1 MPFGTS
7 KFGQIGFLWIKLRAI
22 VDEMQSRKRDRLD
35 ESSRGERGVRFDRD
49 GRIERNGRNG
59 RNGRVERNGRNERV
73 REVSSELK
81 VSSELDAYVVR
92 LVTIAF
98 LVAVLFSSP
107 STTVN
112 AVPQTFNAER
122 ALLEDANRERVA
134 QGLAPLHWNANLAA
148 AAHNHALLMAQHDTL
163 SHQFSGE
170 APLQDR
176 TRSAG
181 ARFTEVAENVAEG
194 PSAEMIHAG
203 WMHSPPHRAN
213 LLDPELTDIGIA
225 VAVGAPGPGSG
236 RSPMLF
242 AVQDFSQAVAELS
255 FNEQER
261 QVAATLVSRGL
272 QVTNL
277 SADPNSAP
285 AVKRNSK
292 DSVSIRNASA
302 VTTSSSAPRLA
313 IGGIDDA
320 RKTCTMDHGWSG
332 PRPGLIAR
340 YESGNLSRLPDNLEQ
355 KLSSKHF
362 HSASVGACEPTS
374 GSQGF
379 VRFRVAILLY

>member
-1 MPFGTS
+1 MSFGTS
-7 KFGQIGFLWIKLRAI
+7 KFGQLGLIWAKLHSLFEDWR
-22 VDEMQSRKRDRLD
+22 SRKSDARVETTRA
-35 ESSRGERGVRFDRD
+35 ERGVRFS
-49 GRIERNGRNG
+49 
-59 RNGRVERNGRNERV
+59 
-73 REVSSELK
+73 EVSND
-81 VSSELDAYVVR
+81 LDAFVVR
-92 LVTIAF
+92 LITIAF

-107 STTVN
+107 RLSVN

-148 AAHNHALLMAQHDTL
+148 AAHAHALLMAQRGTL

-176 TRSAG
+176 ARSAG

-194 PSAEMIHAG
+194 PSAEMIHVS

-236 RSPMLF
+236 RAPMLF

-255 FNEQER
+255 LNEQEH
-261 QVAATLVSRGL
+261 QVASALAEHGL
-272 QVTNL
+272 QVTNI
-277 SADPNSAP
+277 ANDPNSAP
-285 AVKRNSK
+285 AMKRGSKNSP
-292 DSVSIRNASA
+292 SLRNAA
-302 VTTSSSAPRLA
+302 VTSTDSRTSLA
-313 IGGIDDA
+313 IGGVEDA

-340 YESGNLSRLPDNLEQ
+340 YESGNLSRLPENLEQ
-355 KLSSKHF
+355 KMSAKHF
-362 HSASVGACEPTS
+362 HIASVGACDPTS
-374 GSQGF
+374 ESKGF
-379 VRFRVAILLY
+379 ARFRVAILLY

>member
-1 MPFGTS
+1 MGFGTS
-7 KFGQIGFLWIKLRAI
+7 KFGQLGFLWVKLQAL
-22 VDEMQSRKRDRLD
+22 VDELRPRKRERRD
-35 ESSRGERGVRFDRD
+35 ESARTMRAERR
-49 GRIERNGRNG
+49 
-59 RNGRVERNGRNERV
+59 
-73 REVSSELK
+73 REVSN
-81 VSSELDAYVVR
+81 ELDAYFVR

-107 STTVN
+107 RVTVN

-134 QGLAPLHWNANLAA
+134 QGLAPLRWNANLAA
-148 AAHNHALLMAQHDTL
+148 AAHAHALLMAQRNTL

-176 TRSAG
+176 VRAAG

-194 PSAEMIHAG
+194 PSAEMIHVS

-225 VAVGAPGPGSG
+225 VAVGAPGAGSG

-242 AVQDFSQAVAELS
+242 AVQDFSQAVADLS
-255 FNEQER
+255 LNEQEH
-261 QVAATLVSRGL
+261 QVASALATHGL
-272 QVTNL
+272 LVTNL
-277 SADPNSAP
+277 GNNPDASP
-285 AVKRNSK
+285 AVKRSSK
-292 DSVSIRNASA
+292 QSAKVRNAAA
-302 VTTSSSAPRLA
+302 VTTDGSSTSGA

-320 RKTCTMDHGWSG
+320 RKTCGMNHGWSG

-340 YESGNLSRLPDNLEQ
+340 YESGNLNRLPENLEQ
-355 KLSSKHF
+355 KISSGRF
-362 HSASVGACEPTS
+362 HTASVGACEPSS
-374 GSQGF
+374 GSEGF
-379 VRFRVAILLY
+379 ARFRVAILLY

>member
-7 KFGQIGFLWIKLRAI
+7 KFGQLGFLWLKLRSWI
-22 VDEMQSRKRDRLD
+22 DEWRSHKRDR
-35 ESSRGERGVRFDRD
+35 RD
-49 GRIERNGRNG
+49 GPAREQ
-59 RNGRVERNGRNERV
+59 RVTRV
-73 REVSSELK
+73 REVSNN
-81 VSSELDAYVVR
+81 LDAYAVR

-107 STTVN
+107 RVTVN

-134 QGLAPLHWNANLAA
+134 QGLAPLRWNANLAA
-148 AAHNHALLMAQHDTL
+148 AAHAHALLMAQRNTL

-176 TRSAG
+176 VRSAG

-194 PSAEMIHAG
+194 PSAEMIHAS

-213 LLDPELTDIGIA
+213 LLDPELTDIGISI
-225 VAVGAPGPGSG
+225 AVGAPGSN
-236 RSPMLF
+236 RVAMLF
-242 AVQDFSQAVAELS
+242 AVQDFSQAVEELS
-255 FNEQER
+255 LNEQEH
-261 QVAATLVSRGL
+261 QVAATLAAHGL

-277 SADPNSAP
+277 GNHPNAAP
-285 AVKRNSK
+285 AAKRSSK
-292 DSVSIRNASA
+292 HSATVRNAA
-302 VTTSSSAPRLA
+302 VVTTDDASPSIA
-313 IGGIDDA
+313 IGGIEDA
-320 RKTCTMDHGWSG
+320 RKTCGMSKGWSG

-355 KLSSKHF
+355 KIGSGRF
-362 HSASVGACEPTS
+362 HSASVGACDPAG
-374 GSQGF
+374 GSQNF
-379 VRFRVAILLY
+379 ARFRVAILLY

>member
-7 KFGQIGFLWIKLRAI
+7 KFGQLGFLWVKLQSL
-22 VDEMQSRKRDRLD
+22 VDEVRSRNRDRL
-35 ESSRGERGVRFDRD
+35 SQSARD
-49 GRIERNGRNG
+49 QRETQS
-59 RNGRVERNGRNERV
+59 
-73 REVSSELK
+73 REVTNN
-81 VSSELDAYVVR
+81 LDAYVVR

-107 STTVN
+107 RVTVN

-134 QGLAPLHWNANLAA
+134 QGLPPLRWNANLAA
-148 AAHNHALLMAQHDTL
+148 AAHAHALLMAQHNTL

-176 TRSAG
+176 VRSAG

-194 PSAEMIHAG
+194 PSPEMIHAG

-225 VAVGAPGPGSG
+225 IAVGAPGPGSG
-236 RSPMLF
+236 RGPMLF
-242 AVQDFSQAVAELS
+242 AAQDFSQAVAELS
-255 FNEQER
+255 LSEQER
-261 QVAATLVSRGL
+261 EVGAALASRGL

-277 SADPNSAP
+277 GSDAGAAP
-285 AVKRNSK
+285 AVKRGSK
-292 DSVSIRNASA
+292 HSATLRNTAA
-302 VTTSSSAPRLA
+302 TTTDNAASSSIA
-313 IGGIDDA
+313 IGGIEDA
-320 RKTCTMDHGWSG
+320 RKTCVMNKGWSG

-340 YESGNLSRLPDNLEQ
+340 YESVNLSRLPENLEQ
-355 KLSSKHF
+355 RISTGRF
-362 HSASVGACEPTS
+362 RTASVGACEPTS

>member
-1 MPFGTS
+1 MSFGTS
-7 KFGQIGFLWIKLRAI
+7 KFGQLGFLWAKLHAI
-22 VDEMQSRKRDRLD
+22 VDELRSRI
-35 ESSRGERGVRFDRD
+35 GERHGEKAHM
-49 GRIERNGRNG
+49 ERRAP
-59 RNGRVERNGRNERV
+59 V
-73 REVSSELK
+73 REISN
-81 VSSELDAYVVR
+81 ELDAYVVR

-107 STTVN
+107 RISVN

-122 ALLEDANRERVA
+122 ALLESANRERVA

-148 AAHNHALLMAQHDTL
+148 AAHAHALLMAQRNTL

-176 TRSAG
+176 ARSAG

-194 PSAEMIHAG
+194 PSAEMIHAS

-225 VAVGAPGPGSG
+225 IAAGAPGPGSG
-236 RSPMLF
+236 RAPMLF

-255 FNEQER
+255 FKEQEH
-261 QVAATLVSRGL
+261 QVAAALASHGL

-277 SADPNSAP
+277 GNNPDSAA

-292 DSVSIRNASA
+292 QAAKLRNTAVVTDDSKASIVSG
-302 VTTSSSAPRLA
+302 A
-313 IGGIDDA
+313 IEDA
-320 RKTCTMDHGWSG
+320 RKTCAMNKGWSG

-355 KLSSKHF
+355 RLTTSRF
-362 HSASVGACEPTS
+362 RTASVGACEPTS
-374 GSQGF
+374 GSQEF

>member
-1 MPFGTS
+1 MSFGTS
-7 KFGQIGFLWIKLRAI
+7 KFGQLGLIWAKLHSLIEDWRSSNREGRA
-22 VDEMQSRKRDRLD
+22 ENARADRGA
-35 ESSRGERGVRFDRD
+35 SFS
-49 GRIERNGRNG
+49 
-59 RNGRVERNGRNERV
+59 
-73 REVSSELK
+73 EVSS
-81 VSSELDAYVVR
+81 SLDAFVVR

-107 STTVN
+107 RLSVN

-134 QGLAPLHWNANLAA
+134 QGLKPLRWNTNLAA
-148 AAHNHALLMAQHDTL
+148 AAHAHALLMAQRATL
-163 SHQFSGE
+163 SHQFPGE

-176 TRSAG
+176 ARSAG
-181 ARFTEVAENVAEG
+181 ARFTEIAENVAEG
-194 PSAEMIHAG
+194 PSAEMIHVS

-236 RSPMLF
+236 KAPMLF
-242 AVQDFSQAVAELS
+242 AAQDFSQAVEDLS
-255 FNEQER
+255 LNEQEHE
-261 QVAATLVSRGL
+261 VAAVLAKRGL

-277 SADPNSAP
+277 GSDSNTAP

-292 DSVSIRNASA
+292 QAAKLRNVAV
-302 VTTSSSAPRLA
+302 VTTESPAPSVA
-313 IGGIDDA
+313 IGGIEDA
-320 RKTCTMDHGWSG
+320 RKTCVMSKGWSG

-340 YESGNLSRLPDNLEQ
+340 YESGNLSRLPENLEQ
-355 KLSSKHF
+355 RLGTGRF
-362 HSASVGACEPTS
+362 HAASVGACEPTS

>member
-1 MPFGTS
+1 MSFGTS
-7 KFGQIGFLWIKLRAI
+7 KFGQLGLVWAKLHSLMEDWR
-22 VDEMQSRKRDRLD
+22 SRKSDARG
-35 ESSRGERGVRFDRD
+35 EVARGERGVRYS
-49 GRIERNGRNG
+49 
-59 RNGRVERNGRNERV
+59 
-73 REVSSELK
+73 EVSNN
-81 VSSELDAYVVR
+81 LDASLVR
-92 LVTIAF
+92 LVTIGF

-107 STTVN
+107 RLSVN

-134 QGLAPLHWNANLAA
+134 QGLAPLRWNTSLAA
-148 AAHNHALLMAQHDTL
+148 AAHAHALLMAQRGTL

-176 TRSAG
+176 VRGAG

-194 PSAEMIHAG
+194 PSAEMIHVS

-236 RSPMLF
+236 RAPMLF
-242 AVQDFSQAVAELS
+242 AVQDFSQAVEDLS
-255 FNEQER
+255 LNEQEH
-261 QVAATLVSRGL
+261 QVAAALAERGL

-277 SADPNSAP
+277 GKDSSAAP
-285 AVKRNSK
+285 AVKRGSK
-292 DSVSIRNASA
+292 QAAKLRNVAV
-302 VTTSSSAPRLA
+302 VTTDGSTSSVA
-313 IGGIDDA
+313 IGGIEDA
-320 RKTCTMDHGWSG
+320 RKTCGMSKGWSG

-340 YESGNLSRLPDNLEQ
+340 YESGNLSRLPENLEQ
-355 KLSSKHF
+355 RLGSGRF
-362 HSASVGACEPTS
+362 HAASVGACEPSS

>member
-1 MPFGTS
+1 MGFGTS
-7 KFGQIGFLWIKLRAI
+7 KFGQLGFLWVKLQAL
-22 VDEMQSRKRDRLD
+22 VDELRPRKRERRD
-35 ESSRGERGVRFDRD
+35 ESARTMRAERR
-49 GRIERNGRNG
+49 
-59 RNGRVERNGRNERV
+59 
-73 REVSSELK
+73 REVSN
-81 VSSELDAYVVR
+81 ELDAYFVR

-107 STTVN
+107 RVTVN

-134 QGLAPLHWNANLAA
+134 QGLAPLRWNANLAA
-148 AAHNHALLMAQHDTL
+148 AAHAHALLMAQRNTL

-176 TRSAG
+176 VRAAG

-194 PSAEMIHAG
+194 PSAEMIHVS

-225 VAVGAPGPGSG
+225 VAVGAPGAGSG

-242 AVQDFSQAVAELS
+242 AVQDFSQAVADLS
-255 FNEQER
+255 LNEQEH
-261 QVAATLVSRGL
+261 QVASALATHGL
-272 QVTNL
+272 LVTNL
-277 SADPNSAP
+277 GNNPDASP
-285 AVKRNSK
+285 AVKRSSK
-292 DSVSIRNASA
+292 QSAKVRNAAA
-302 VTTSSSAPRLA
+302 VTTDGSSASGA

-320 RKTCTMDHGWSG
+320 RKTCGMNHGWSG

-340 YESGNLSRLPDNLEQ
+340 YESGNLNRLPENLEQ
-355 KLSSKHF
+355 KISSSRF
-362 HSASVGACEPTS
+362 HTASVGACEPSS
-374 GSQGF
+374 GSEGF
-379 VRFRVAILLY
+379 ARFRVAILLY

>member
-7 KFGQIGFLWIKLRAI
+7 KFGQLGFLWIKLRAI
-22 VDEMQSRKRDRLD
+22 VDESWSRKRDRRD
-35 ESSRGERGVRFDRD
+35 ESSRDQRNARGQRDASYERNARGERDVRYERD
-49 GRIERNGRNG
+49 GRIT
-59 RNGRVERNGRNERV
+59 RV
-73 REVSSELK
+73 REVSNE
-81 VSSELDAYVVR
+81 VSSDLDAYVVR

-98 LVAVLFSSP
+98 LVAVIFSSP
-107 STTVN
+107 SITVN

-134 QGLAPLHWNANLAA
+134 QGLSPLRWNANLAA
-148 AAHNHALLMAQHDTL
+148 AAHNHALLMAQHDAL

-194 PSAEMIHAG
+194 PSAEMIHAS

-225 VAVGAPGPGSG
+225 IAVGSPGPGSG
-236 RSPMLF
+236 RGPMLF

-255 FNEQER
+255 LNEQER
-261 QVAATLVSRGL
+261 QVAAALVSRGL

-277 SADPNSAP
+277 AADPNSAP
-285 AVKRNSK
+285 AVKRSSK
-292 DSVSIRNASA
+292 DSASVRNASA
-302 VTTSSSAPRLA
+302 VTTSNSAPRLA

-320 RKTCTMDHGWSG
+320 RKTCVMDHGWSG

-340 YESGNLSRLPDNLEQ
+340 YESGNLSRLPENLE
-355 KLSSKHF
+355 KKISSKHF

>member
-1 MPFGTS
+1 MGFGTS
-7 KFGQIGFLWIKLRAI
+7 KFGQLGFLWVKLQAL
-22 VDEMQSRKRDRLD
+22 VDELRSRKPGRGD
-35 ESSRGERGVRFDRD
+35 EPARTIRAERRRGVS
-49 GRIERNGRNG
+49 N
-59 RNGRVERNGRNERV
+59 
-73 REVSSELK
+73 
-81 VSSELDAYVVR
+81 ELDAYFVR

-107 STTVN
+107 RVTVN

-134 QGLAPLHWNANLAA
+134 QGLAPLHWNTNLAA
-148 AAHNHALLMAQHDTL
+148 AAHAHALLMAQRNAL

-176 TRSAG
+176 VRSAG

-194 PSAEMIHAG
+194 PSAEMIHVS

-213 LLDPELTDIGIA
+213 LLDPELTDVGIA

-255 FNEQER
+255 LTDQER
-261 QVAATLVSRGL
+261 EVASALAAHGL
-272 QVTNL
+272 QVMNL
-277 SADPNSAP
+277 ANDLTPAP
-285 AVKRNSK
+285 AVKRSSK
-292 DSVSIRNASA
+292 HSATVRNAAA
-302 VTTSSSAPRLA
+302 VTTDEAASSIA
-313 IGGIDDA
+313 IGEIEDA
-320 RKTCTMDHGWSG
+320 RKTCTMSKGWFG

-340 YESGNLSRLPDNLEQ
+340 YESGNLSRLPENLEQ
-355 KLSSKHF
+355 RIRPGRF
-362 HSASVGACEPTS
+362 HTASVGACDPT
-374 GSQGF
+374 
-379 VRFRVAILLY
+379 R

>member
-7 KFGQIGFLWIKLRAI
+7 KLGQLGFLWLKLRSWI
-22 VDEMQSRKRDRLD
+22 DVRGSHKRDRRD
-35 ESSRGERGVRFDRD
+35 ESAREQKVA
-49 GRIERNGRNG
+49 
-59 RNGRVERNGRNERV
+59 RV
-73 REVSSELK
+73 REVSNN
-81 VSSELDAYVVR
+81 LDAYAVR

-107 STTVN
+107 RVTVN

-134 QGLAPLHWNANLAA
+134 QGLAPLRWNANLAA
-148 AAHNHALLMAQHDTL
+148 AAHAHALLMVQHNTL

-176 TRSAG
+176 VRSAG

-194 PSAEMIHAG
+194 PSAEMIHAS

-225 VAVGAPGPGSG
+225 VAVGAPGQG
-236 RSPMLF
+236 RVPMLF
-242 AVQDFSQAVAELS
+242 AAQDFSQAVEELS
-255 FNEQER
+255 LKEQEH
-261 QVAATLVSRGL
+261 QVAATLAKHGL

-277 SADPNSAP
+277 GNDSNSAA

-292 DSVSIRNASA
+292 HSATLRNAAA
-302 VTTSSSAPRLA
+302 VTSDDASSSIV

-320 RKTCTMDHGWSG
+320 RKTCSMSKGWSG

-340 YESGNLSRLPDNLEQ
+340 YESGNLSRLPENLEQ
-355 KLSSKHF
+355 KIGTGRF
-362 HSASVGACEPTS
+362 RSASVGACEPS
-374 GSQGF
+374 GGSQDF
-379 VRFRVAILLY
+379 ARFRVAILLF

>member
-1 MPFGTS
+1 MSFGTS
-7 KFGQIGFLWIKLRAI
+7 KFGQLGLVWAKLHSLIEDWRAPKGDPPGAAAG
-22 VDEMQSRKRDRLD
+22 V
-35 ESSRGERGVRFDRD
+35 ERGSRFS
-49 GRIERNGRNG
+49 
-59 RNGRVERNGRNERV
+59 
-73 REVSSELK
+73 EVSNN
-81 VSSELDAYVVR
+81 LDASLVR
-92 LVTIAF
+92 LVTIGF

-107 STTVN
+107 RLSVN

-134 QGLAPLHWNANLAA
+134 QGFKPLRWNTNLAA
-148 AAHNHALLMAQHDTL
+148 AAHAHALVMAQRGEL

-176 TRSAG
+176 ARSAG

-194 PSAEMIHAG
+194 PSAEMIHVS

-236 RSPMLF
+236 RAPMLF
-242 AVQDFSQAVAELS
+242 AVQDFSQAVEDLS
-255 FNEQER
+255 LNEQEHE
-261 QVAATLVSRGL
+261 VAATLAARGL

-277 SADPNSAP
+277 GNDSNAAP
-285 AVKRNSK
+285 AAKRNSK
-292 DSVSIRNASA
+292 QAAKLRNVAATTDGSGASTSV
-302 VTTSSSAPRLA
+302 A
-313 IGGIDDA
+313 IGGIEDA
-320 RKTCTMDHGWSG
+320 RKTCVMSKGWSG

-340 YESGNLSRLPDNLEQ
+340 YESGNLSRLPENLEQ
-355 KLSSKHF
+355 RLGTGRF
-362 HSASVGACEPTS
+362 HAASVGACEPTS
-374 GSQGF
+374 GAQGF

>member
-1 MPFGTS
+1 MSFGTS
-7 KFGQIGFLWIKLRAI
+7 RFGQLGLVWAKLHSLIEDWR
-22 VDEMQSRKRDRLD
+22 SRRSDP
-35 ESSRGERGVRFDRD
+35 RGEVARVERGVRFS
-49 GRIERNGRNG
+49 
-59 RNGRVERNGRNERV
+59 
-73 REVSSELK
+73 EVSNN
-81 VSSELDAYVVR
+81 LDANVVR

-107 STTVN
+107 RLTVN

-134 QGLAPLHWNANLAA
+134 QGLAPLRWNTNLAA
-148 AAHNHALLMAQHDTL
+148 AAHAHALLMAQRGTL

-176 TRSAG
+176 ARGAG

-194 PSAEMIHAG
+194 PSAEMIHVS

-225 VAVGAPGPGSG
+225 VAAGAPGPGSG
-236 RSPMLF
+236 RAPMLF
-242 AVQDFSQAVAELS
+242 AVQDFSQAVADLS
-255 FNEQER
+255 LKEQEH
-261 QVAATLVSRGL
+261 QVAAALAERGL

-277 SADPNSAP
+277 GNDSSSEP
-285 AVKRNSK
+285 AVKRGSK
-292 DSVSIRNASA
+292 QAAKVRNVAA
-302 VTTSSSAPRLA
+302 VTTDGSKSSVA
-313 IGGIDDA
+313 IGGIEDA
-320 RKTCTMDHGWSG
+320 RKTCSMSKGWSG

-340 YESGNLSRLPDNLEQ
+340 YESGNLSQLPENLEQ
-355 KLSSKHF
+355 RLGSGRF
-362 HSASVGACEPTS
+362 RAASVGACEPTR

>member
-1 MPFGTS
+1 MGFGTS
-7 KFGQIGFLWIKLRAI
+7 KFGQIGFLWVKLQTL
-22 VDEMQSRKRDRLD
+22 VDEWRTRKGDHRD
-35 ESSRGERGVRFDRD
+35 ESTRTLQATHR
-49 GRIERNGRNG
+49 
-59 RNGRVERNGRNERV
+59 
-73 REVSSELK
+73 REVSNQ
-81 VSSELDAYVVR
+81 LDAYVVR

-107 STTVN
+107 RITVN

-134 QGLAPLHWNANLAA
+134 QGLAPLHWNANPAA
-148 AAHNHALLMAQHDTL
+148 AAHAHALLMAQHNTL

-176 TRSAG
+176 ARSAG

-194 PSAEMIHAG
+194 PSAEMIHVS

-255 FNEQER
+255 LNEQEH
-261 QVAATLVSRGL
+261 QVAAALAERGL

-277 SADPNSAP
+277 GNAPNSAP
-285 AVKRNSK
+285 AVKRDSKNSA
-292 DSVSIRNASA
+292 SLRNAA
-302 VTTSSSAPRLA
+302 V
-313 IGGIDDA
+313 
-320 RKTCTMDHGWSG
+320 
-332 PRPGLIAR
+332 
-340 YESGNLSRLPDNLEQ
+340 
-355 KLSSKHF
+355 
-362 HSASVGACEPTS
+362 
-374 GSQGF
+374 
-379 VRFRVAILLY
+379 

>member
-1 MPFGTS
+1 MEEERSMGFGTS
-7 KFGQIGFLWIKLRAI
+7 KFGQLGFLWAKLQALA
-22 VDEMQSRKRDRLD
+22 DESRSRKRDRRD
-35 ESSRGERGVRFDRD
+35 EAALETKAVRRH
-49 GRIERNGRNG
+49 
-59 RNGRVERNGRNERV
+59 
-73 REVSSELK
+73 EVSN
-81 VSSELDAYVVR
+81 ELDAYAVR

-107 STTVN
+107 RVTVN

-134 QGLAPLHWNANLAA
+134 QGLAPLRWNANLAA
-148 AAHNHALLMAQHDTL
+148 AAHAHALLMAQRNTL

-176 TRSAG
+176 VRSAG

-194 PSAEMIHAG
+194 PSAEMIHVS

-242 AVQDFSQAVAELS
+242 AVQDFSQAVADLS
-255 FNEQER
+255 LNEQEHE
-261 QVAATLVSRGL
+261 VASALAARGL

-277 SADPNSAP
+277 GSNPDAAP
-285 AVKRNSK
+285 AVKRSSK
-292 DSVSIRNASA
+292 QSAKVRNVAA
-302 VTTSSSAPRLA
+302 VTTDGSAPSIA
-313 IGGIDDA
+313 IGGIEDA
-320 RKTCTMDHGWSG
+320 RKTCVMGHGWSG

-340 YESGNLSRLPDNLEQ
+340 YESGNLNRLPENLEQ
-355 KLSSKHF
+355 RISSGRF
-362 HSASVGACEPTS
+362 HTASVGACEPNS
-374 GSQGF
+374 GSEGF
-379 VRFRVAILLY
+379 ARFRVAILLY

>member
-1 MPFGTS
+1 MSFGTS
-7 KFGQIGFLWIKLRAI
+7 KFWQLGFLWAKLHVIA
-22 VDEMQSRKRDRLD
+22 DELRSRKGDR
-35 ESSRGERGVRFDRD
+35 RGEKARM
-49 GRIERNGRNG
+49 ERRTP
-59 RNGRVERNGRNERV
+59 V
-73 REVSSELK
+73 REISN
-81 VSSELDAYVVR
+81 ELDAYVVR

-107 STTVN
+107 RISVN

-122 ALLEDANRERVA
+122 ALLESANRERVA

-148 AAHNHALLMAQHDTL
+148 AAHAHALLMAQHNTL

-176 TRSAG
+176 ARRAG

-194 PSAEMIHAG
+194 PSAEMIHAS

-225 VAVGAPGPGSG
+225 IAAGAPGPGSG
-236 RSPMLF
+236 RAPMLF

-255 FNEQER
+255 FKEQEH
-261 QVAATLVSRGL
+261 QVAAALASHGL

-277 SADPNSAP
+277 GNNPDSAA

-292 DSVSIRNASA
+292 QAAKLRNAA
-302 VTTSSSAPRLA
+302 VVTTDASKASIVS
-313 IGGIDDA
+313 GGIEDA
-320 RKTCTMDHGWSG
+320 RKTCAMNKGWSG
-332 PRPGLIAR
+332 PRPRLIAR

-355 KLSSKHF
+355 RLTTSRF
-362 HSASVGACEPTS
+362 RTASVGACEPSS

-379 VRFRVAILLY
+379 ARFRVAILLY

>member
-1 MPFGTS
+1 MSFGTS
-7 KFGQIGFLWIKLRAI
+7 KLEVFGVLWAKLDSLINGFRPPTSERRRIT
-22 VDEMQSRKRDRLD
+22 VRD
-35 ESSRGERGVRFDRD
+35 
-49 GRIERNGRNG
+49 ERNAAFYDERRNATL
-59 RNGRVERNGRNERV
+59 REELSART
-73 REVSSELK
+73 REVSND
-81 VSSELDAYVVR
+81 LDASLVR

-107 STTVN
+107 RITVN

-134 QGLAPLHWNANLAA
+134 QGLAPLRWNANLAA
-148 AAHNHALLMAQHDTL
+148 AAHAHALQMVQHNTL
-163 SHQFSGE
+163 SHQFAGE

-176 TRSAG
+176 ARSAG

-194 PSAEMIHAG
+194 PSAEMIHVS

-236 RSPMLF
+236 RAPMLF
-242 AVQDFSQAVAELS
+242 AVQDFSQAVPELS
-255 FNEQER
+255 LNEQEHV
-261 QVAATLVSRGL
+261 VAAALAARGL

-277 SADPNSAP
+277 ANNPSSAP
-285 AVKRNSK
+285 AVKRS
-292 DSVSIRNASA
+292 SEHSATLRTVA
-302 VTTSSSAPRLA
+302 VTASDIPSGIA
-313 IGGIDDA
+313 IGGVDDA
-320 RKTCTMDHGWSG
+320 RKTCGMDHGWAG
-332 PRPGLIAR
+332 PRPGMIAR

-355 KLSSKHF
+355 KISGGRF
-362 HSASVGACEPTS
+362 RTASVGACDPTS

-379 VRFRVAILLY
+379 ARFRVAILLY

>member
-1 MPFGTS
+1 MSFGTS
-7 KFGQIGFLWIKLRAI
+7 KFAQLGMVWAKLYSLIEDLR
-22 VDEMQSRKRDRLD
+22 SRKGDARDAASGLER
-35 ESSRGERGVRFDRD
+35 SSRFS
-49 GRIERNGRNG
+49 
-59 RNGRVERNGRNERV
+59 
-73 REVSSELK
+73 EVSNNI
-81 VSSELDAYVVR
+81 DASLVR

-107 STTVN
+107 RLSVN

-134 QGLAPLHWNANLAA
+134 QGFKPLRWNTNLAA
-148 AAHNHALLMAQHDTL
+148 AAHAHALLMAQRGEL

-176 TRSAG
+176 ARSAG

-194 PSAEMIHAG
+194 PSAEMIHVS

-225 VAVGAPGPGSG
+225 VAAGAPGPGSG
-236 RSPMLF
+236 KAPMLF
-242 AVQDFSQAVAELS
+242 AVQDFSQAVADLS
-255 FNEQER
+255 LNEQEH
-261 QVAATLVSRGL
+261 QVAGALAQRGL

-277 SADPNSAP
+277 GNDSNATP

-292 DSVSIRNASA
+292 QAAKLRNVAV
-302 VTTSSSAPRLA
+302 VTTDGSAA
-313 IGGIDDA
+313 SITIGGIEDA
-320 RKTCTMDHGWSG
+320 RKTCVMSKGWAG

-340 YESGNLSRLPDNLEQ
+340 YESGNLSRLPENLEQ
-355 KLSSKHF
+355 RLGSGRF
-362 HSASVGACEPTS
+362 HAASVGACEPTS

>member
-7 KFGQIGFLWIKLRAI
+7 KLGQLGFLWVKLHSVI
-22 VDEMQSRKRDRLD
+22 DEWRSGKRSGRD
-35 ESSRGERGVRFDRD
+35 ESA
-49 GRIERNGRNG
+49 RNHRAT
-59 RNGRVERNGRNERV
+59 RL
-73 REVSSELK
+73 RE

-107 STTVN
+107 TITVN

-148 AAHNHALLMAQHDTL
+148 AAHAHALLMAQRGTL
-163 SHQFSGE
+163 SHQFPGE

-176 TRSAG
+176 ARSAG

-242 AVQDFSQAVAELS
+242 AAQDFTQAVAELS
-255 FNEQER
+255 LTDQER
-261 QVAATLVSRGL
+261 EVASALAAHGL
-272 QVTNL
+272 KVTNL
-277 SADPNSAP
+277 GNDPNSAP
-285 AVKRNSK
+285 AVKRGSK
-292 DSVSIRNASA
+292 HSATVRNAAA
-302 VTTSSSAPRLA
+302 VTTDDRAPSIA

-320 RKTCTMDHGWSG
+320 RKTCTMSKGWSG

-355 KLSSKHF
+355 RVASGRF
-362 HSASVGACEPTS
+362 HTASVGACEPTS

>member
-1 MPFGTS
+1 MGFGTS
-7 KFGQIGFLWIKLRAI
+7 KFGQLGFLWVKLQAL
-22 VDEMQSRKRDRLD
+22 VDELRSRKPGRGD
-35 ESSRGERGVRFDRD
+35 ESARTIRAERR
-49 GRIERNGRNG
+49 
-59 RNGRVERNGRNERV
+59 
-73 REVSSELK
+73 REVSN
-81 VSSELDAYVVR
+81 ELDAYFVR

-107 STTVN
+107 RVTVN

-134 QGLAPLHWNANLAA
+134 QGLAPLHWNTNLAA
-148 AAHNHALLMAQHDTL
+148 AAHAHALLMAQRNAL

-176 TRSAG
+176 VRSAG

-194 PSAEMIHAG
+194 PSAEMIHVS

-242 AVQDFSQAVAELS
+242 AVQDFSQAVADLS
-255 FNEQER
+255 LNEQEH
-261 QVAATLVSRGL
+261 QVASALAAHGL
-272 QVTNL
+272 LVTNL
-277 SADPNSAP
+277 GNNPDASP
-285 AVKRNSK
+285 AVKRSSK
-292 DSVSIRNASA
+292 QSAKVRNAAA
-302 VTTSSSAPRLA
+302 VSPDGSSPSIA

-320 RKTCTMDHGWSG
+320 RKTCGMSHGWSG

-340 YESGNLSRLPDNLEQ
+340 YESGNLNRLPENLEQ
-355 KLSSKHF
+355 KISSGRF
-362 HSASVGACEPTS
+362 RTASVGACEPGN
-374 GSQGF
+374 GSEGF
-379 VRFRVAILLY
+379 ARFRVAILLY

>member
-7 KFGQIGFLWIKLRAI
+7 KLGQVGFAWAKLQAF
-22 VDEMQSRKRDRLD
+22 VDEVRSRKRDRRD
-35 ESSRGERGVRFDRD
+35 ESARAKPAARAG
-49 GRIERNGRNG
+49 
-59 RNGRVERNGRNERV
+59 
-73 REVSSELK
+73 EVSNDI
-81 VSSELDAYVVR
+81 DAFVVR

-107 STTVN
+107 RTTVN

-122 ALLEDANRERVA
+122 ALLESANHERVA
-134 QGLAPLHWNANLAA
+134 QGLAPLRWNANLAA
-148 AAHNHALLMAQHDTL
+148 AAHAHALMMAQHNTL

-176 TRSAG
+176 ARSAG

-194 PSAEMIHAG
+194 ASAEMIHVS

-236 RSPMLF
+236 RTAMLF
-242 AVQDFSQAVAELS
+242 AVQDFSQAVSELS
-255 FNEQER
+255 LSEQER
-261 QVAATLVSRGL
+261 EVASALAARGL

-277 SADPNSAP
+277 GNEANSAHT
-285 AVKRNSK
+285 VQRSSK
-292 DSVSIRNASA
+292 QNAKIRNAA
-302 VTTSSSAPRLA
+302 VVTVDGSSPSIV
-313 IGGIDDA
+313 IGGIEDA
-320 RKTCTMDHGWSG
+320 RKTCGMSKGWSG

-340 YESGNLSRLPDNLEQ
+340 YESGNLTRLPENLEQ
-355 KLSSKHF
+355 RIATGRF
-362 HSASVGACEPTS
+362 HNASVGACEPSS
-374 GSQGF
+374 GSEGF

>member
-7 KFGQIGFLWIKLRAI
+7 KFGQLGFLWIKLRSI
-22 VDEMQSRKRDRLD
+22 VDELQSRKRDRRD
-35 ESSRGERGVRFDRD
+35 ESSRGQRSSPGQSDARHDRNARGERVA
-49 GRIERNGRNG
+49 
-59 RNGRVERNGRNERV
+59 RV
-73 REVSSELK
+73 REVPSEHT
-81 VSSELDAYVVR
+81 VSGELDAYVVR

-98 LVAVLFSSP
+98 LVAVIFSSP
-107 STTVN
+107 SITVN

-134 QGLAPLHWNANLAA
+134 QGLSPLRWNANLAA

-194 PSAEMIHAG
+194 PSAEMIHAS

-213 LLDPELTDIGIA
+213 LLDPDLTDIGIA
-225 VAVGAPGPGSG
+225 VATGSPGPGSG
-236 RSPMLF
+236 RGPMLF
-242 AVQDFSQAVAELS
+242 AVQDFSQAVEELS

-261 QVAATLVSRGL
+261 QVAAALVSKGI

-277 SADPNSAP
+277 AADPNSAP

-292 DSVSIRNASA
+292 DSASVRNASA
-302 VTTSSSAPRLA
+302 VSAGNSAPRLA

-320 RKTCTMDHGWSG
+320 RKTCVMNHGWSG

-355 KLSSKHF
+355 KISSKHF
-362 HSASVGACEPTS
+362 HSASVGACDPTS

>member
-1 MPFGTS
+1 MSFGTS
-7 KFGQIGFLWIKLRAI
+7 KFGQLGLVWAKLHSLIDDWR
-22 VDEMQSRKRDRLD
+22 SRKSDARDAVA
-35 ESSRGERGVRFDRD
+35 GVERGSRFS
-49 GRIERNGRNG
+49 
-59 RNGRVERNGRNERV
+59 
-73 REVSSELK
+73 EVSNN
-81 VSSELDAYVVR
+81 LDASLVR

-107 STTVN
+107 RLSVN

-134 QGLAPLHWNANLAA
+134 QGFKPLRWNTNLAA
-148 AAHNHALLMAQHDTL
+148 AAHAHALLMAQRGEL

-176 TRSAG
+176 ARSAG

-194 PSAEMIHAG
+194 PSAEMIHVS

-236 RSPMLF
+236 RGPMLF
-242 AVQDFSQAVAELS
+242 AVQDFSQAVADLS
-255 FNEQER
+255 LNEQEH
-261 QVAATLVSRGL
+261 QVAAALAERGL

-277 SADPNSAP
+277 GGDSNAAP
-285 AVKRNSK
+285 AAKRNSK
-292 DSVSIRNASA
+292 QAAKLRNVSV
-302 VTTSSSAPRLA
+302 VTTNGSGASIA
-313 IGGIDDA
+313 IGGIEDA
-320 RKTCTMDHGWSG
+320 RKTCVMSKGWSG

-340 YESGNLSRLPDNLEQ
+340 YESGNLSRLPENLEQ
-355 KLSSKHF
+355 RLGTGRF
-362 HSASVGACEPTS
+362 HSASVGACDPTS